1 MPTKKTAAAKTAAK
15 KTAAAKTAAKKTPEV
30 KTPEVKTPEV
40 ASRPLKY
47 LKVKNVGHA
56 QDIISKLFQCQ
67 EPEELAAY
75 VSTNFGEIS
84 LEAAELFFHFINK

>member
-15 KTAAAKTAAKKTPEV
+15 KTPKVKTPEV

-40 ASRPLKY
+40 KTPKVALRPLKY